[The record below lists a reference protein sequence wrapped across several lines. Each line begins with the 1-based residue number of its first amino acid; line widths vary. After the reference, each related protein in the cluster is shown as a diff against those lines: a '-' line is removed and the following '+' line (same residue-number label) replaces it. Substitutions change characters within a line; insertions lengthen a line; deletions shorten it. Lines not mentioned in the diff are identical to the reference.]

1 MTNLSGFWV
10 GHYASSDIVPPVD
23 FDVEITQT
31 DHLLTGII
39 TEPNSFDKDAGEL
52 LTAELSGAAAGTKV
66 IFLKTYFGD
75 ITDQPPVAYNG
86 ELDSERQCVTGIWSQ
101 GEHSGTFEMR
111 RDGPAIGVKA
121 KTTAA
126 SLEQVLEKVQKKEL

>member
-10 GHYASSDIVPPVD
+10 GHFANEGIVDPVD

-31 DHLLTGII
+31 DHLLTGLI
-39 TEPNSFDKDAGEL
+39 TEPNSFDKTAGEL

-75 ITDQPPVAYNG
+75 ISDQPPISYSG
-86 ELDSERQCVTGIWSQ
+86 ELDNAQQTISGVWSQ
-101 GEHSGTFEMR
+101 GGHNGTFEMR

-126 SLEQVLEKVQKKEL
+126 TLEQVLEKVSKKDL